1 MDMNDYTIG
10 HMVRARLDDLR
21 AEAAVRNA
29 AAVARPAS
37 RPLRVTLGLA
47 LIRLGRLAVGDDRRR
62 SFAPRPS

>member
-1 MDMNDYTIG
+1 MDMNEYTIG

-29 AAVARPAS
+29 AAVSGSAG

-47 LIRLGRLAVGDDRRR
+47 LIRLGTLAAGDAGRPLVAR
-62 SFAPRPS
+62 SS